1 MKAFILETGIAD
13 HESLLIMEDLSDAL
27 EWSEEQILAQARVLG
42 PEPGCMPLQAF
53 ELLSPMSPPD
63 REQLARVAQRS
74 TFAAGDTIVR
84 CGGQGD
90 ALMLLGLGEVSVLL
104 PLNDGHFLQVATL
117 GRGAHFAEM
126 SFLDGQPY
134 SADVRALTACEVW
147 VISRRELEQALAH
160 NPLVMAT
167 LMKSIALALADRLRQ
182 TNIELRE
189 MRES

>member
-1 MKAFILETGIAD
+1 
-13 HESLLIMEDLSDAL
+13 
-27 EWSEEQILAQARVLG
+27 
-42 PEPGCMPLQAF
+42 
-53 ELLSPMSPPD
+53 
-63 REQLARVAQRS
+63 VAQRQS
-74 TFAAGDTIVR
+74 FAAADTIVR
-84 CGGQGD
+84 TGGQGD
-90 ALMLLGLGEVSVLL
+90 ALMLLGQGEVSIAL
-104 PLNDGHFLQVATL
+104 PLNDGRSLQVATL

-147 VISRRELEQALAH
+147 VISRRALEQTLGH